1 MLIPE
6 MAGVAERAKAPRGDM
21 PLDRHTAQSARDE
34 AHELI
39 ATLERDTARSTDL
52 SLRYAQVR
60 LTRHGQAEQEPPIL
74 AEASAEFDG
83 RRIRAQIAAATAPEA
98 IDILDRVLRHRISRL
113 ARHWDAGLDRQF
125 ASAQH
130 VWRHNAEETHRPHY
144 LARPIHE
151 RKMLRHK
158 TFELELCTANEA
170 IEDMELMGYPFQL
183 FKGLE
188 TGQDSVVYRDG
199 PKGYRL
205 AQVEQ
210 RNGRSWGR
218 RPALTVSPRPAV
230 RMSLAEATE
239 SLNLTAG
246 PFVFYA
252 EALTGR
258 GRVLYRRYDG
268 HYGLITPAGAG
279 LGPG

>member
-1 MLIPE
+1 MKLYGVMVVQNEADIIQDTLNFLQRLNIYEAIFFYDMGSEDDTFAKARGYEGLLHAPQVLDALYTNRLRYDLLAQHRSFYQPGDWVAIIDADEFYAEDPIELIRY
-6 MAGVAERAKAPRGDM
+6 AERENASCIK
-21 PLDRHTAQSARDE
+21 T
-34 AHELI
+34 
-39 ATLERDTARSTDL
+39 
-52 SLRYAQVR
+52 Y
-60 LTRHGQAEQEPPIL
+60 QAE
-74 AEASAEFDG
+74 F
-83 RRIRAQIAAATAPEA
+83 
-98 IDILDRVLRHRISRL
+98 VLTDHEVRKL
-113 ARHWDAGLDRQF
+113 G
-125 ASAQH
+125 
-130 VWRHNAEETHRPHY
+130 EEDP
-144 LARPIHE
+144 ARPIHE

>member
-21 PLDRHTAQSARDE
+21 PLDEHTAQSVREE
-34 AHELI
+34 AHALI

-60 LTRHGQAEQEPPIL
+60 LTRHGHAEQEPAIL

-83 RRIRAQIAAATAPEA
+83 RRIRAQIAAATAPAA
-98 IDILDRVLRHRISRL
+98 IDLLDRVLRHRISRL
-113 ARHWDAGLDRQF
+113 ARHWESGLDRQF
-125 ASAQH
+125 ASAPQ
-130 VWRHNAEETHRPHY
+130 VWRHSAEETHRPRY
-144 LARPIHE
+144 LPRPIHE

-158 TFELELCTANEA
+158 VFDLELCTADEA

-199 PKGYRL
+199 PNGYRL
-205 AQVEQ
+205 AQVQ
-210 RNGRSWGR
+210 PRTGRSWGR
-218 RPALTVSPRPAV
+218 RVAMTVSPHPAV
-230 RMSLAEATE
+230 RISTAEATE
-239 SLNLTAG
+239 RLNLTAE

-258 GRVLYRRYDG
+258 GQVLYRRYDG
-268 HYGLITPAGAG
+268 HHGLITPAGA
-279 LGPG
+279 